1 MRQEGRCDR
10 HVSMEMGGWMD
21 GWMDGWMNGGEGQ
34 IELYALKNTYRNYK
48 PVTHS
53 GFSFPL

>member
-1 MRQEGRCDR
+1 
-10 HVSMEMGGWMD
+10 MD
-21 GWMDGWMNGGEGQ
+21 GWMDGWMDGGEGQ